1 MAGQAAP
8 RASIERVPIA
18 RGIRERVHG
27 WALTFTRPRDPE
39 PLPVTFDRRRVYVLP
54 TRFGLFYAVL
64 VATMLL
70 GGLNYNNNPAL
81 LLALLLGGTGL
92 ASLVAAQLQL
102 SGLAVTAIDAEP
114 VPAGQMML
122 LHVHAKAVDGRVRRG
137 LQVALDPDYEDPAL
151 LDLQPGNG
159 QAQLLIP
166 TSQRGWLELPRLR
179 IATCHPLG
187 LARAWSHVWPQTP
200 MLVYPRPETDG
211 PPLPEGSGEDAK
223 ARLHPSGED
232 PHHLRGYRHGDSR
245 RSIAWK
251 PSARHESLLVRE
263 YQQPAGADIV
273 LDWHSLAGLPH
284 EARISRLARWV
295 DEAERDGRRYRLTL
309 PAQPAIGPSQGP
321 GHRHDCLRALALMP
335 DG

>member
-1 MAGQAAP
+1 MAQ
-8 RASIERVPIA
+8 
-18 RGIRERVHG
+18 GIRKQVHR

-54 TRFGLFYAVL
+54 TRFGLFYAIL

-102 SGLAVTAIDAEP
+102 SGLSITTVDAEP

-122 LHVHAKAVDGRVRRG
+122 LHVHAKAVDGRTRRG
-137 LQVALDPDYEDPAL
+137 LQVALDPNYDSPVL
-151 LDLQPGNG
+151 LDLPLGHG

-166 TSQRGWLELPRLR
+166 TSQRGWLELPRVR
-179 IATCHPLG
+179 IDTRHPLG

-200 MLVYPRPETDG
+200 LLVYPCPETDG

-223 ARLHPSGED
+223 ARIHPSGED
-232 PHHLRGYRHGDSR
+232 LHHLRTYRHGDSR
-245 RSIAWK
+245 RTIAWK

-273 LDWHSLAGLPH
+273 LDWHSLAPLPH

-295 DEAERDGRRYRLTL
+295 DEAERDGRRYRLAL
-309 PAQPAIGPSQGP
+309 PVQPSIGPSQGP

>member
-1 MAGQAAP
+1 MQGTWKRLHR
-8 RASIERVPIA
+8 RALA
-18 RGIRERVHG
+18 F
-27 WALTFTRPRDPE
+27 ARPREPE
-39 PLPVTFDRRRVYVLP
+39 RLPVTFDRRRVYVLP

-102 SGLAVTAIDAEP
+102 SGLAVTTVDAEP

-122 LHVHAKAVDGRVRRG
+122 LHVHAKAVDGRARRG
-137 LQVALDPDYEDPAL
+137 LQVALDPDHDEPAL
-151 LDLQPGNG
+151 LDLQLGHG

-166 TSQRGWLELPRLR
+166 AATRGWLELPRLR
-179 IATCHPLG
+179 IDTRHPLG
-187 LARAWSHVWPQTP
+187 LARAWSHVWPRMP
-200 MLVYPRPETDG
+200 LLVYPRPEADG
-211 PPLPEGSGEDAK
+211 PPLPVGSGEDAK

-232 PHHLRGYRHGDSR
+232 LHHLRSYRHGDSR
-245 RSIAWK
+245 RTIAWK

-273 LDWHSLAGLPH
+273 LDWHRLARLPH

-295 DEAERDGRRYRLTL
+295 DEAERDGRRYRLAL
-309 PAQPAIGPSQGP
+309 PAQPPIGPSQGP

-335 DG
+335 HG